1 MKPLDRTLKSLA
13 LAALLGPLAA
23 ANVLAGA
30 DKEKTMPSGFNF
42 KAYDANADGQVSAE
56 EFRTQGGKEEA
67 FRAADTNQDN
77 RLSSEEFAKVGVSEK
92 RP

>member
-23 ANVLAGA
+23 VNVLADGN
-30 DKEKTMPSGFNF
+30 KEKTAPSGFNF

-56 EFRTQGGKEEA
+56 EFRSQGGNEEA
-67 FRAADTNQDN
+67 FREADADQDN
-77 RLSSEEFAKVGVSEK
+77 RLSSEEFAKVGVSEA